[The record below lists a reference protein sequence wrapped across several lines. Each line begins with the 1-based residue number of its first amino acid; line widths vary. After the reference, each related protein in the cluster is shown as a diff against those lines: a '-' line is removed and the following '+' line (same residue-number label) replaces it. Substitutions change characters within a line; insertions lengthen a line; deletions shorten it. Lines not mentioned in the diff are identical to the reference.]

1 LKKFIFRI
9 VVLFF
14 LLVCLQN
21 CLLSTTATEVL
32 AELGDS
38 ILKENFVLD
47 EAFLQKLE
55 NVIALDSI
63 DFLTYEFNY
72 YKDILANEPRLD
84 EYKLKRDQYFSEYSV
99 LYNNRDYEQALE
111 NYKSY
116 LTYKDSINSILNARN
131 ITDLNEQY
139 KTLER
144 QKNIELLNQNNALKN
159 LSLERRKQI
168 KLIIL
173 IISVSLF
180 IFLITFLIFIRIKIL
195 KKRRLKE
202 EIEARTKA
210 QNELIKTKSELE
222 NLVERRK
229 KELINANKSLKS
241 EIMLMEKMR
250 EQILRAERFKIV
262 GEMTS
267 GMINVIEKP
276 VSSIN
281 LNVQTFQEK
290 FVNCDSEINEMAD
303 ILCKTATKVNKTL
316 QSLKQLSGADK
327 NELIPIDMNEI
338 IHNTLS
344 LFKAKQTVKKISFVT
359 RLSARLP
366 KLKLDRVKLEGA
378 LINLILNS
386 IDSIESAGKIVISSR
401 KYQQNVIVKLT
412 DTGCG
417 MSRKKLENIFSLFYT
432 TKETGCGLGLNIVQ
446 RYILSM
452 DGNIEIYSRPEKG
465 TTIRLSFPLG
475 TMNEE

>member
-1 LKKFIFRI
+1 L
-9 VVLFF
+9 LF
-14 LLVCLQN
+14 LIGCLQN
-21 CLLSTTATEVL
+21 CLLSVTAAEIL
-32 AELGDS
+32 PELGDS
-38 ILKENFVLD
+38 ILNKDFVLD
-47 EAFLQKLE
+47 EAFLQELE

-72 YKDILANEPRLD
+72 YSEILANEPRLD
-84 EYKLKRDQYFSEYSV
+84 DYKLKRDKYFSEYSI
-99 LYNNRDYEQALE
+99 LYNNQDYKQALDS
-111 NYKSY
+111 YKSY
-116 LTYKDSINSILNARN
+116 LSYKDSINSILNARN

-139 KTLER
+139 KTLEK
-144 QKNIELLNQNNALKN
+144 QKNIELLNQDNTLKN

-168 KLIIL
+168 KWIIL

-195 KKRRLKE
+195 KKRKLKR

-210 QNELIKTKSELE
+210 QNELIKIKRELE

-229 KELINANKSLKS
+229 KELITANRDLES
-241 EIMLMEKMR
+241 EINLMEKMR
-250 EQILRAERFKIV
+250 EKILRAERFKIV

-267 GMINVIEKP
+267 GMINVIKKP
-276 VSSIN
+276 VNLIN

-290 FVNCDSEINEMAD
+290 FINNNIEINEMAE
-303 ILCKTATKVNKTL
+303 ILGKTSSKVNKTL
-316 QSLKQLSGADK
+316 QSLKELSSADK
-327 NELIPIDMNEI
+327 NELIKADVNEI

-344 LFKAKQTVKKISFVT
+344 LFKAKQTAKKISFAT
-359 RLSARLP
+359 KLSAGLP
-366 KLKLDRVKLEGA
+366 KIKLDRVKLEGA

-386 IDSIESAGKIVISSR
+386 IDSIKDEGKIVITSR
-401 KYQQNVIVKLT
+401 KYKQNVIVKLT

-417 MSRKKLENIFSLFYT
+417 MCREKLENIFSLFYT

-446 RYILSM
+446 RYILAM
-452 DGNIEIYSRPEKG
+452 NGNMEICSRPGIG

-475 TMNEE
+475 ISNEK